1 MIAQKALTKRAFFFF
16 FKERKKERENEPRH
30 KNNFLFF
37 FLLLFF
43 LPSKNDTQQVG
54 TTTLYFKT
62 EREKREREERET
74 MASAAAAADASA
86 AVDIEDG
93 DQKRRRRKRRSLRRE
108 SKIIG
113 QIDIEIE
120 SNSSQGQQHK
130 QQQYLSIR
138 LTNKNYDDA
147 AEMCVNFCEERGLP
161 MKIAPALALRLRA
174 AYKKA
179 LIKQA
184 MDSSLNS
191 SSVGGF
197 ERERERAKTEGEEDK
212 EEEYKEEE
220 EVRREKVQLLT
231 SNPADMARRIAEIKK
246 NNTFNKEDE
255 TTTATKANATTSKSF
270 QMVTPSNVGSWNPV
284 ASGEM
289 TMQKVGADATRVVRR
304 EREREREEE
313 EINGGGD
320 LLEVIVVDEQQQ
332 QEQHPSHGGQFELEE
347 ECASEADLEEEM
359 LEFEITP
366 TKQDY
371 ADSFARPSDWFVQDF
386 EDKATLSAKKTNE
399 TFKTPSKKESDRG
412 EGSRGSGAAVAAV
425 AAAVVDGDDDS
436 DTSLSEK
443 IIHASPG
450 FKDSLKMFEAMDA
463 PKKKSSFV
471 KSPTMTAPG
480 FVSPM
485 ETKKPNPRY
494 APRDLNE

>member
-1 MIAQKALTKRAFFFF
+1 MIAQKALTKRAFFF
-16 FKERKKERENEPRH
+16 ERKKERDEP
-30 KNNFLFF
+30 
-37 FLLLFF
+37 
-43 LPSKNDTQQVG
+43 TQKQLTTR
-54 TTTLYFKT
+54 TTTLHFKT
-62 EREKREREERET
+62 ERERREREREERET
-74 MASAAAAADASA
+74 MASAAAAATDASA
-86 AVDIEDG
+86 AVDIEDE
-93 DQKRRRRKRRSLRRE
+93 DQKRRRRRRKWRSLRRE
-108 SKIIG
+108 SKIMG

-120 SNSSQGQQHK
+120 SNSSQGQQYK

-255 TTTATKANATTSKSF
+255 TTTATKANTTTSKSF

-289 TMQKVGADATRVVRR
+289 TMQKIGADATRVVRR

-332 QEQHPSHGGQFELEE
+332 QEQHPSHGGQFEFEE

-412 EGSRGSGAAVAAV
+412 EGSSRGSGAAVAAV

>member
-1 MIAQKALTKRAFFFF
+1 
-16 FKERKKERENEPRH
+16 
-30 KNNFLFF
+30 
-37 FLLLFF
+37 
-43 LPSKNDTQQVG
+43 
-54 TTTLYFKT
+54 
-62 EREKREREERET
+62 
-74 MASAAAAADASA
+74 MASAAATDA
-86 AVDIEDG
+86 AVDIEDE
-93 DQKRRRRKRRSLRRE
+93 DQKRRRRKWRSLRRE
-108 SKIIG
+108 SKIMG

-120 SNSSQGQQHK
+120 SNSSQGQ

-197 ERERERAKTEGEEDK
+197 EREREHAKTEGEEDK

-220 EVRREKVQLLT
+220 VRREKAQLLA

-246 NNTFNKEDE
+246 NNTFNKDDE
-255 TTTATKANATTSKSF
+255 TTTATKANTTSASF

-289 TMQKVGADATRVVRR
+289 TMQKIGADATTVVRR

-332 QEQHPSHGGQFELEE
+332 QEQHPSHGGQFEFEE

-371 ADSFARPSDWFVQDF
+371 AESFARPPDWFV
-386 EDKATLSAKKTNE
+386 EDIEGKTRNDASTSRE
-399 TFKTPSKKESDRG
+399 NKTPSKKEN
-412 EGSRGSGAAVAAV
+412 GAPE
-425 AAAVVDGDDDS
+425 DDDDS
-436 DTSLSEK
+436 DDNSLSEK
-443 IIHASPG
+443 IIQASPG
-450 FKDSLKMFEAMDA
+450 FKDSLKMFEALS
-463 PKKKSSFV
+463 PKKKSSDFA

-485 ETKKPNPRY
+485 ETKPKRY
-494 APRDLNE
+494 VPRDLNE

>member
-1 MIAQKALTKRAFFFF
+1 
-16 FKERKKERENEPRH
+16 
-30 KNNFLFF
+30 
-37 FLLLFF
+37 
-43 LPSKNDTQQVG
+43 
-54 TTTLYFKT
+54 
-62 EREKREREERET
+62 
-74 MASAAAAADASA
+74 MASAAATDA
-86 AVDIEDG
+86 AVDIEDE
-93 DQKRRRRKRRSLRRE
+93 DQKRRRRRRKKRE

-120 SNSSQGQQHK
+120 SKSSQ

-179 LIKQA
+179 LIKQT
-184 MDSSLNS
+184 MDD
-191 SSVGGF
+191 SSVGG
-197 ERERERAKTEGEEDK
+197 EREREHAFEEGEGEEDK

-220 EVRREKVQLLT
+220 EVRGEKVQLLT
-231 SNPADMARRIAEIKK
+231 SNPADMARRIAEIKN
-246 NNTFNKEDE
+246 NNTFNKDDE
-255 TTTATKANATTSKSF
+255 TTTATKANTTTSKSF

-289 TMQKVGADATRVVRR
+289 TMQKIGADATRVVRR
-304 EREREREEE
+304 EREGEREEE

-332 QEQHPSHGGQFELEE
+332 QEQQRSHGGQFEFEE

-425 AAAVVDGDDDS
+425 AAAAVDGDDDS

>member
-1 MIAQKALTKRAFFFF
+1 MT
-16 FKERKKERENEPRH
+16 N
-30 KNNFLFF
+30 
-37 FLLLFF
+37 
-43 LPSKNDTQQVG
+43 
-54 TTTLYFKT
+54 TLYFKT
-62 EREKREREERET
+62 ERRERREREREERET
-74 MASAAAAADASA
+74 MASAAAAAAPA
-86 AVDIEDG
+86 AVDIEDE
-93 DQKRRRRKRRSLRRE
+93 DQKRRRRRRKRRSLRRE

-120 SNSSQGQQHK
+120 SNSSQRYK
-130 QQQYLSIR
+130 QEQYLSIE

-184 MDSSLNS
+184 MDDSLNS

-197 ERERERAKTEGEEDK
+197 EREREHAKTEGEEDK
-212 EEEYKEEE
+212 EEEYKGE

-246 NNTFNKEDE
+246 KNTFNKDDE
-255 TTTATKANATTSKSF
+255 TTTATKANTTSKSF

-289 TMQKVGADATRVVRR
+289 TMQKIGADATRVVRR

-332 QEQHPSHGGQFELEE
+332 QEQQRSHGGQFEFEE

-425 AAAVVDGDDDS
+425 VAAVVDGDDDS

-450 FKDSLKMFEAMDA
+450 FKNSLKMFEAMDA
-463 PKKKSSFV
+463 SPKKKSSFV

>member
-1 MIAQKALTKRAFFFF
+1 
-16 FKERKKERENEPRH
+16 
-30 KNNFLFF
+30 
-37 FLLLFF
+37 
-43 LPSKNDTQQVG
+43 
-54 TTTLYFKT
+54 
-62 EREKREREERET
+62 
-74 MASAAAAADASA
+74 MASAAAAAYASA
-86 AVDIEDG
+86 AVDIEDE
-93 DQKRRRRKRRSLRRE
+93 DQKRRRRRKWRSLRRE
-108 SKIIG
+108 SKIMG

-120 SNSSQGQQHK
+120 SNSSQGQQYK

-255 TTTATKANATTSKSF
+255 TTTATKANTTTSKSF

-359 LEFEITP
+359 LEFQITP

-386 EDKATLSAKKTNE
+386 EDKATHSAKKTNE

-412 EGSRGSGAAVAAV
+412 EGSSRGSGAAVAAV
-425 AAAVVDGDDDS
+425 AAAAVDGDDDS

>member
-1 MIAQKALTKRAFFFF
+1 MIAQKALTKRAFFCFF
-16 FKERKKERENEPRH
+16 SLKERKKKERENEP
-30 KNNFLFF
+30 
-37 FLLLFF
+37 
-43 LPSKNDTQQVG
+43 TQKQLTTR
-54 TTTLYFKT
+54 TTTLHFKT
-62 EREKREREERET
+62 ERERREREREERET
-74 MASAAAAADASA
+74 MASAAAATDASA
-86 AVDIEDG
+86 AVDIEDE

-108 SKIIG
+108 SKIMG

-120 SNSSQGQQHK
+120 SNSSQGQQYK

-212 EEEYKEEE
+212 EEECKEEE

-246 NNTFNKEDE
+246 NNTFNKDDE
-255 TTTATKANATTSKSF
+255 TTTATKANTTTSKSF

-332 QEQHPSHGGQFELEE
+332 QEQHPSHGGQFEFEE

-412 EGSRGSGAAVAAV
+412 EGSSRGSGAAVAAV
-425 AAAVVDGDDDS
+425 AAAAVDGDDDS

>member
-1 MIAQKALTKRAFFFF
+1 MIAQKARTKRAFFFF
-16 FKERKKERENEPRH
+16 FSLKERKKERKRKRTDTKTTHN
-30 KNNFLFF
+30 KNNYVDIL
-37 FLLLFF
+37 
-43 LPSKNDTQQVG
+43 KQR
-54 TTTLYFKT
+54 
-62 EREKREREERET
+62 EREREREREERET
-74 MASAAAAADASA
+74 MASAAAAATDASA
-86 AVDIEDG
+86 AVDIEDE

-108 SKIIG
+108 SKIMG

-120 SNSSQGQQHK
+120 SNSSQGQQYK

-246 NNTFNKEDE
+246 NNTFNKDDE

-332 QEQHPSHGGQFELEE
+332 QEQHPSHGGQFEFEE

-412 EGSRGSGAAVAAV
+412 EGSSRGSGAAVAAV

>member
-1 MIAQKALTKRAFFFF
+1 
-16 FKERKKERENEPRH
+16 
-30 KNNFLFF
+30 
-37 FLLLFF
+37 
-43 LPSKNDTQQVG
+43 
-54 TTTLYFKT
+54 
-62 EREKREREERET
+62 
-74 MASAAAAADASA
+74 MASAAAAATDASA
-86 AVDIEDG
+86 AVDIEDE

-255 TTTATKANATTSKSF
+255 TTTATKANTTTSKSF

-289 TMQKVGADATRVVRR
+289 TMQKIGADATRVVRR

-332 QEQHPSHGGQFELEE
+332 QEQHPSHGGQFEFEE

-399 TFKTPSKKESDRG
+399 TFKTPSKKESYRG

-425 AAAVVDGDDDS
+425 AAAAVDGDDDS

>member
-1 MIAQKALTKRAFFFF
+1 
-16 FKERKKERENEPRH
+16 
-30 KNNFLFF
+30 
-37 FLLLFF
+37 
-43 LPSKNDTQQVG
+43 
-54 TTTLYFKT
+54 
-62 EREKREREERET
+62 
-74 MASAAAAADASA
+74 MASAAAATDASA
-86 AVDIEDG
+86 AVDIEDE
-93 DQKRRRRKRRSLRRE
+93 DQKMRRRRKRRSLRRE
-108 SKIIG
+108 SKIMG

-120 SNSSQGQQHK
+120 SNSSQGQRYK

-255 TTTATKANATTSKSF
+255 TTTATKANTTTSKSF

-289 TMQKVGADATRVVRR
+289 TMQKIGADATRVVRR

-332 QEQHPSHGGQFELEE
+332 QEQHPSHGGQFEFEE

-412 EGSRGSGAAVAAV
+412 EGSSRGSGAAVAAV

>member
-1 MIAQKALTKRAFFFF
+1 MIAQKAWTKRAFFFF
-16 FKERKKERENEPRH
+16 SLKERKKKRENEP
-30 KNNFLFF
+30 
-37 FLLLFF
+37 
-43 LPSKNDTQQVG
+43 TQKQLTTR
-54 TTTLYFKT
+54 TTTLHFKT
-62 EREKREREERET
+62 ERERREREREERET
-74 MASAAAAADASA
+74 MASAAAAATDASA
-86 AVDIEDG
+86 AVDIEDE

-108 SKIIG
+108 SKIMG

-120 SNSSQGQQHK
+120 SNSSQGQQYK

-246 NNTFNKEDE
+246 NNTFNKDDE

-332 QEQHPSHGGQFELEE
+332 QEQHPSHGGQFEFEE

-412 EGSRGSGAAVAAV
+412 EGSSRGSGAAVAAV
-425 AAAVVDGDDDS
+425 AAAAVDGDDDS

>member
-1 MIAQKALTKRAFFFF
+1 
-16 FKERKKERENEPRH
+16 
-30 KNNFLFF
+30 
-37 FLLLFF
+37 
-43 LPSKNDTQQVG
+43 
-54 TTTLYFKT
+54 
-62 EREKREREERET
+62 

-86 AVDIEDG
+86 AVDIEDE
-93 DQKRRRRKRRSLRRE
+93 DQKRRRRKWRSLRRE
-108 SKIIG
+108 SKIMG

-120 SNSSQGQQHK
+120 SNSSQGQ

-197 ERERERAKTEGEEDK
+197 ERERERAKTEGEEYK
-212 EEEYKEEE
+212 EEEYKEE

-246 NNTFNKEDE
+246 NNTFNKDDE
-255 TTTATKANATTSKSF
+255 TTTATKANTTTSKSF

-289 TMQKVGADATRVVRR
+289 TMQKIGADATRVVRR

-332 QEQHPSHGGQFELEE
+332 QEQHPSHGGQFEFEE

-425 AAAVVDGDDDS
+425 AAAAVDGDDDS

>member
-1 MIAQKALTKRAFFFF
+1 MIAHKKRLPRERFFFL
-16 FKERKKERENEPRH
+16 KEIKKETNRH
-30 KNNFLFF
+30 KNNKCFF
-37 FLLLFF
+37 SSAFLLFF
-43 LPSKNDTQQVG
+43 LPSKNDTQQEG
-54 TTTLYFKT
+54 QLHCILKQR
-62 EREKREREERET
+62 EREEREREERET
-74 MASAAAAADASA
+74 MASAAAAADASV

-108 SKIIG
+108 SKIMG

-120 SNSSQGQQHK
+120 SNSSRGQ

-255 TTTATKANATTSKSF
+255 TTTATKANTTTSKSF

-289 TMQKVGADATRVVRR
+289 TMQKIGADATRVVRR

-332 QEQHPSHGGQFELEE
+332 QEQHPSHGGQFEFEE

-412 EGSRGSGAAVAAV
+412 EGSSRGSGAAVAAV

>member
-16 FKERKKERENEPRH
+16 FFDERKKERENEPTQ
-30 KNNFLFF
+30 KQLFF
-37 FLLLFF
+37 FSSAFF
-43 LPSKNDTQQVG
+43 SILQKMTPNNY
-54 TTTLYFKT
+54 LHFKT
-62 EREKREREERET
+62 EREREEREREERET

-86 AVDIEDG
+86 AVDIEDE
-93 DQKRRRRKRRSLRRE
+93 DQKRRRRRKWRSLRRE
-108 SKIIG
+108 SKIMG

-120 SNSSQGQQHK
+120 SNSSQGQQYK

-246 NNTFNKEDE
+246 NNTFNKDDE
-255 TTTATKANATTSKSF
+255 TTTATKANTTTSKSF

-412 EGSRGSGAAVAAV
+412 EGSSRGSGAAVAAV
-425 AAAVVDGDDDS
+425 AAAAVDGDDDS

>member
-1 MIAQKALTKRAFFFF
+1 
-16 FKERKKERENEPRH
+16 
-30 KNNFLFF
+30 
-37 FLLLFF
+37 
-43 LPSKNDTQQVG
+43 
-54 TTTLYFKT
+54 
-62 EREKREREERET
+62 
-74 MASAAAAADASA
+74 MASAAAAATDASA
-86 AVDIEDG
+86 AVDIEDE

-108 SKIIG
+108 SKIMG

-120 SNSSQGQQHK
+120 SNSSRGQ

-212 EEEYKEEE
+212 EEECKEEE

-246 NNTFNKEDE
+246 NNTFNKDDE
-255 TTTATKANATTSKSF
+255 TTTATKANTTTSKSF

-304 EREREREEE
+304 EREGER
-313 EINGGGD
+313 
-320 LLEVIVVDEQQQ
+320 
-332 QEQHPSHGGQFELEE
+332 
-347 ECASEADLEEEM
+347 
-359 LEFEITP
+359 
-366 TKQDY
+366 
-371 ADSFARPSDWFVQDF
+371 
-386 EDKATLSAKKTNE
+386 
-399 TFKTPSKKESDRG
+399 
-412 EGSRGSGAAVAAV
+412 
-425 AAAVVDGDDDS
+425 DGR
-436 DTSLSEK
+436 L
-443 IIHASPG
+443 G
-450 FKDSLKMFEAMDA
+450 
-463 PKKKSSFV
+463 
-471 KSPTMTAPG
+471 
-480 FVSPM
+480 
-485 ETKKPNPRY
+485 
-494 APRDLNE
+494 

>member
-1 MIAQKALTKRAFFFF
+1 
-16 FKERKKERENEPRH
+16 
-30 KNNFLFF
+30 
-37 FLLLFF
+37 
-43 LPSKNDTQQVG
+43 
-54 TTTLYFKT
+54 
-62 EREKREREERET
+62 
-74 MASAAAAADASA
+74 MASAAATAA
-86 AVDIEDG
+86 AVDIEDE
-93 DQKRRRRKRRSLRRE
+93 DQKKRRRKRRSLRRE
-108 SKIIG
+108 KSKIIG
-113 QIDIEIE
+113 QIDIEID
-120 SNSSQGQQHK
+120 SNSSQGRYK
-130 QQQYLSIR
+130 QQQYLSIQ

-147 AEMCVNFCEERGLP
+147 AEMCVNFCAERGLP

-179 LIKQA
+179 LIQQT
-184 MDSSLNS
+184 MDS
-191 SSVGGF
+191 SSVGG
-197 ERERERAKTEGEEDK
+197 EREHAFEEGEEDK
-212 EEEYKEEE
+212 EEKEE

-246 NNTFNKEDE
+246 NNTFNKDDE
-255 TTTATKANATTSKSF
+255 TTTISATKAKTTTTSKSF

-289 TMQKVGADATRVVRR
+289 TMQKIGADATRVVRR

-332 QEQHPSHGGQFELEE
+332 QEQQRSHGGQFEFEE
-347 ECASEADLEEEM
+347 ECASEAGEEEM

-412 EGSRGSGAAVAAV
+412 GSRGSGAAVATV
-425 AAAVVDGDDDS
+425 AAAGVDGDDDS

-463 PKKKSSFV
+463 SPKKKSSFG

-485 ETKKPNPRY
+485 ETKKPKQRY

>member
-1 MIAQKALTKRAFFFF
+1 
-16 FKERKKERENEPRH
+16 
-30 KNNFLFF
+30 
-37 FLLLFF
+37 
-43 LPSKNDTQQVG
+43 
-54 TTTLYFKT
+54 
-62 EREKREREERET
+62 
-74 MASAAAAADASA
+74 MASAAARAA
-86 AVDIEDG
+86 AVDIEDE
-93 DQKRRRRKRRSLRRE
+93 DQKRRRKRRSLRRE

-120 SNSSQGQQHK
+120 SNSSQRYKQ
-130 QQQYLSIR
+130 QQQYLSIE

-197 ERERERAKTEGEEDK
+197 EREREHAKTEGEEGK
-212 EEEYKEEE
+212 EEEYKEE

-246 NNTFNKEDE
+246 NNTFNKDDE
-255 TTTATKANATTSKSF
+255 TTTATKANTTTTSKSF

-289 TMQKVGADATRVVRR
+289 TMQKIGADATRVVRR
-304 EREREREEE
+304 EREREREEK

-332 QEQHPSHGGQFELEE
+332 QEQHPSHGGQFEFEE

-412 EGSRGSGAAVAAV
+412 GGSRGSGAAVAAV

-463 PKKKSSFV
+463 SPQKKSSFV

>member
-16 FKERKKERENEPRH
+16 FLHERKKERKNEP
-30 KNNFLFF
+30 
-37 FLLLFF
+37 
-43 LPSKNDTQQVG
+43 TQKQLTTR
-54 TTTLYFKT
+54 TTTLHFKT
-62 EREKREREERET
+62 EREREEREREERET
-74 MASAAAAADASA
+74 MASAAAAAYASA
-86 AVDIEDG
+86 AVDIEDE
-93 DQKRRRRKRRSLRRE
+93 DQKRRRRRKWRSLRRE
-108 SKIIG
+108 SKIMG

-120 SNSSQGQQHK
+120 SNSSQGQQYK

-255 TTTATKANATTSKSF
+255 TTTATKANTTTSKSF

-332 QEQHPSHGGQFELEE
+332 QEQHPSHGGQFEFEE

-412 EGSRGSGAAVAAV
+412 EGSSRGSGAAVAAV
-425 AAAVVDGDDDS
+425 AAAAVDGDDDS

>member
-1 MIAQKALTKRAFFFF
+1 MIAQKAFTKRAFFFF
-16 FKERKKERENEPRH
+16 FVERKKERKKEKTNRH
-30 KNNFLFF
+30 KNN
-37 FLLLFF
+37 
-43 LPSKNDTQQVG
+43 SQQEQ
-54 TTTLYFKT
+54 LRCILKQR
-62 EREKREREERET
+62 EREEREREERET
-74 MASAAAAADASA
+74 MASAAAADADASA
-86 AVDIEDG
+86 AVDIEDE

-108 SKIIG
+108 SKIMG

-120 SNSSQGQQHK
+120 SNSSRGQ

-246 NNTFNKEDE
+246 NNTFNKDDE

-332 QEQHPSHGGQFELEE
+332 QEQHPSHGGQFEFEE

-412 EGSRGSGAAVAAV
+412 EGSSRGSGAAVAAV
-425 AAAVVDGDDDS
+425 AAAAVDGDDDS